1 MGLKGRLRH
10 YWMFLRESLWFVPL
24 LMSIAAMGLAVL
36 LVTEGDMLPDGAA
49 ELWLI
54 YSGDP
59 ESARQLLGALLSG
72 IITMTSLVVSIT
84 VVVLTLAA
92 GQLGPRLVRNFIGDP
107 QTQTVLGLF
116 VATIL
121 YLLVIFRSIGAPSDN
136 TIPHLAISVGTA
148 LSALCLFVLL
158 FFVHKLARSIM
169 YDNAVRAVSHQ
180 LRESIELLLPEGR
193 GPEMPP
199 PVPADAAR
207 LGLGRDGYIQA
218 VDFDILVRIA
228 CDADA
233 VIWLDVRP
241 GHFVLARGCH
251 LAVVPPDACDDAFR
265 QALEKAFI
273 VGTERTP
280 TQDLEYGI
288 RQLVE
293 MALRALS
300 PGINDVY
307 TALTVI
313 DMLSSALSRIFDRP
327 LEAAL
332 LRDGQGRVRVVR
344 DVTDHD
350 GLVRAAFDQIRQA
363 GAGMPAV
370 LIRVSEALA
379 ALAPYACDEAR
390 LRPLLDQITLIE
402 AEGKRGDFLDHDR
415 AALLG
420 RCRKARESLTAVAG
434 RDHRRPGPPSRSKA
448 DCNPL

>member
-1 MGLKGRLRH
+1 MNRLKGRLRY

-24 LMSIAAMGLAVL
+24 LMSIAATALAVL
-36 LVTEGDMLPDGAA
+36 LVTEGEVLPDGAA

-121 YLLVIFRSIGAPSDN
+121 YLLVVFRSIGAPSDN
-136 TIPHLAISVGTA
+136 AIPHFAISVGTA

-169 YDNAVRAVSHQ
+169 YDNAVRDVSHQ
-180 LRESIELLLPEGR
+180 LRASINLLLPEEGT
-193 GPEMPP
+193 PEMPP
-199 PVPADAAR
+199 PAPADAAR
-207 LGLGRDGYIQA
+207 IGFGRDGYIQA
-218 VDFDILVRIA
+218 ADFDMLVRIA

-241 GHFVLARGCH
+241 GRFVLARGCH
-251 LAVVPPDACDDAFR
+251 VAVHPPDACSDTLRED
-265 QALEKAFI
+265 LEKAFI
-273 VGTERTP
+273 IGTERTP

-332 LRDGQGRVRVVR
+332 LRDARQRVRVVR
-344 DVTDHD
+344 DVTNHD
-350 GLVRAAFDQIRQA
+350 GLVRAAFDQLRQA

-370 LIRVSEALA
+370 LIRMTEALA
-379 ALAPYACDEAR
+379 ALAPYACDDAR
-390 LRPLLDQITLIE
+390 RRPLLDQITLIE
-402 AEGKRGDFLDHDR
+402 MEGKRAGFLDRDR
-415 AALLG
+415 EALFA
-420 RCRKARESLTAVAG
+420 RCRNARESLTAQVG
-434 RDHRRPGPPSRSKA
+434 R
-448 DCNPL
+448 

>member
-1 MGLKGRLRH
+1 MNRLKGRLLY

-24 LMSIAAMGLAVL
+24 LMSIAATALAVL
-36 LVTEGDMLPDGAA
+36 LVTEGEMLPDGAA

-121 YLLVIFRSIGAPSDN
+121 YLLVVFRSIGAPSDN
-136 TIPHLAISVGTA
+136 EIPHLAISVGTA

-169 YDNAVRAVSHQ
+169 YDNAVRDVSHQ
-180 LRESIELLLPEGR
+180 LRASIDRLLPEER
-193 GPEMPP
+193 THEMPP
-199 PVPADAAR
+199 PTPADAVR
-207 LGLGRDGYIQA
+207 IGFGRDGYIQA
-218 VDFDILVRIA
+218 VDFDMLVRIA

-241 GHFVLARGCH
+241 GRFVLARGCH
-251 LAVVPPDACDDAFR
+251 VAVHPADACSDALR
-265 QALEKAFI
+265 EALEKAFI
-273 VGTERTP
+273 IGTERTP

-313 DMLSSALSRIFDRP
+313 DMLSSALSRIFGRP

-332 LRDGQGRVRVVR
+332 LRDSERRLRVIR

-350 GLVRAAFDQIRQA
+350 GLVRAAFDQLRQA

-370 LIRVSEALA
+370 LIRMTEALQ
-379 ALAPYACDEAR
+379 ALAPYACDDAR
-390 LRPLLDQITLIE
+390 RRPLLDQITLIE
-402 AEGKRGDFLDHDR
+402 MEGKRGDFLDRDR
-415 AALLG
+415 EALFA
-420 RCRKARESLTAVAG
+420 RCRNARECLTAHG
-434 RDHRRPGPPSRSKA
+434 GG
-448 DCNPL
+448 